1 MIAEALRRRRW
12 SELDQR
18 MLELE
23 RQQRDGEWQE
33 EQAKKKGNQRLQK
46 QKEASRSPPRP
57 QAVTQGPTAG
67 Q

>member
-46 QKEASRSPPRP
+46 QKEASRSPP
-57 QAVTQGPTAG
+57 GPR